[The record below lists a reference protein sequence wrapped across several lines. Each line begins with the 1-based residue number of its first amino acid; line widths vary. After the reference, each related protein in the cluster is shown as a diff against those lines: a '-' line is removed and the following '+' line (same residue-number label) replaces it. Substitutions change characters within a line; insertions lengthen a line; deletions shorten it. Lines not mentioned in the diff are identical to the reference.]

1 MPLSPLGGI
10 LLLCM
15 MVVQLESPPS
25 TGFGASFKFDVFWA
39 GLATRSVQ
47 SAAREV
53 GSWQEAGGKG
63 WRPGGRWASGR
74 GVP

>member
-25 TGFGASFKFDVFWA
+25 TGFGASFKFVFWA
-39 GLATRSVQ
+39 GSATRSVQ

-53 GSWQEAGGKG
+53 GSRQEAGGKDWG
-63 WRPGGRWASGR
+63 PGGRWASDR